1 MNDLEVH
8 YRYLR
13 QSAGVIDLSARSRV
27 CVTGADRQRFING
40 QVTNNV
46 KDLKVGQGC
55 YAALV
60 TAKGKME
67 SDLFIYCL
75 ADELLLDFEPGLAQ
89 AVTARLEKYVIA
101 DDVQI
106 VDVSGLYGMLSVQGP
121 RSADVVQA
129 AGLQPP
135 TAYLNWTSVLHAN
148 AGEIYC
154 MNNPRGTAAGFDVFV
169 PTAQH
174 GAMRDRLVQAAAK
187 VEGGVSTADAL
198 DIVRIE
204 AGIPRFGVDMDQANL
219 APEAGIEAR
228 AISYNKGCYIGQEVI
243 SRIRAFGQVAKSL
256 RGLRLPDGL
265 AQLPGRGEKLFRDG
279 KEVGYLTSACRS
291 PALKAN
297 IALGYVRREHNTAG
311 IQLQI
316 GSPDSTVTAS
326 VCDLPF
332 VRSGAD

>member
-8 YRYLR
+8 YSYLR
-13 QSAGVIDLSARSRV
+13 QSAGVIDLNARSRI
-27 CVTGADRQRFING
+27 CVTGADRLRFING

-67 SDLFIYCL
+67 SDLFIYRL

-89 AVTARLEKYVIA
+89 AVMTRLEKYVIA
-101 DDVQI
+101 DDVEI
-106 VDVSGLYGMLSVQGP
+106 VDVSGLYGILSVQGP
-121 RSADVVQA
+121 RSAEVVQA

-135 TAYLNWTSVLHAN
+135 TAYLNWSISHPNV
-148 AGEIYC
+148 GEIYC
-154 MNNPRGTAAGFDVFV
+154 MNNPRGTAVGFDISM
-169 PTAQH
+169 PSAEH
-174 GAMRDRLVQAAAK
+174 GAMRDRLAQAAAK
-187 VEGGVSTADAL
+187 VEGGVSTGDAL

-219 APEAGIEAR
+219 APETGIEAR

-256 RGLRLPDGL
+256 RGLRLPDDL
-265 AQLPGRGEKLFRDG
+265 AELPARGEKLFRDG

-291 PALKAN
+291 PALQAN

-311 IQLQI
+311 TPLQI

-332 VRSGAD
+332 VRAGAD